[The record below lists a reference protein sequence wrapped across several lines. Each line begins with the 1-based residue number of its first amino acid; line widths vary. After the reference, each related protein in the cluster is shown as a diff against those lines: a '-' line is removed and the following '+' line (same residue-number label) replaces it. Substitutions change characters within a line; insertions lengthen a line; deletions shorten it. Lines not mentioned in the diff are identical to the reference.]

1 MFSPF
6 IMHEVRISL
15 GLHEFLLEVNVIRPT
30 ISAGLLHT
38 DLAIKE
44 QSGTLLL
51 QQGFFFIYHT
61 SPVTLAH
68 EQKYLN
74 KINK

>member
-1 MFSPF
+1 
-6 IMHEVRISL
+6 MHEVRISL
-15 GLHEFLLEVNVIRPT
+15 GLHEFLLEANVIRPT

-51 QQGFFFIYHT
+51 QQGFFIYIYHT
-61 SPVTLAH
+61 SAVTLAN

>member
-1 MFSPF
+1 
-6 IMHEVRISL
+6 MHEVRISL
-15 GLHEFLLEVNVIRPT
+15 GLHEFLLEANVIRPT

-51 QQGFFFIYHT
+51 QHGFLFIYIYIYHT
-61 SPVTLAH
+61 SAVTLAN

>member
-1 MFSPF
+1 
-6 IMHEVRISL
+6 MHEVRISL
-15 GLHEFLLEVNVIRPT
+15 GLHEFLLEANVIRPT

-51 QQGFFFIYHT
+51 QQGFFLYISYISCHVGPRAEI
-61 SPVTLAH
+61 SK
-68 EQKYLN
+68 QN
-74 KINK
+74 K

>member
-1 MFSPF
+1 
-6 IMHEVRISL
+6 MHEGRISL
-15 GLHEFLLEVNVIRPT
+15 ALHEFLLEANVIRPT

-51 QQGFFFIYHT
+51 QQGFLKKYIYHT

-68 EQKYLN
+68 EQKYPNKLN
-74 KINK
+74 K